1 MGILNVIKLANDYNK
16 LKKLVEKGNIDVSKV
31 KSTIENVKKFLGMLE
46 HLKVELQELIDRVKE
61 ILKVV
66 TK

>member
-16 LKKLVEKGNIDVSKV
+16 LKKLVEKGNIDVNKV
-31 KSTIENVKKFLGMLE
+31 KSAIENVKKFLSMLE
-46 HLKVELQELIDRVKE
+46 HLKVELQELIDKVKG
-61 ILKVV
+61 ILKAV